1 MKEGDRKD
9 GQRRRRGDR
18 AEADDVLDGFEDE
31 RQSRPEVALEG
42 GKGRESISP
51 GASGNTALPT
61 P

>member
-1 MKEGDRKD
+1 MGTEQKLS
-9 GQRRRRGDR
+9 
-18 AEADDVLDGFEDE
+18 DVLDGFEDE

-42 GKGRESISP
+42 GKGREKHLP